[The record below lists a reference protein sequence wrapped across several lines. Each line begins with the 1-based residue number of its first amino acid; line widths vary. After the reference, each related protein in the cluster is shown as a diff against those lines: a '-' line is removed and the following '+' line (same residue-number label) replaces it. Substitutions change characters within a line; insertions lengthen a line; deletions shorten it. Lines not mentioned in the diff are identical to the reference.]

1 MSQDRHGRQDR
12 SDGGA
17 RGAGGRREGRDD
29 RDGRDAAG
37 RQRGPARAAGRPA
50 PRTELAPAQ
59 RRRTGDPAR
68 TAAFDVLREVA
79 ESDAY
84 ANLALPPLLRHRGIG
99 GRDAAFATELAYG
112 TLRLRGRYDAVLALV
127 TDRPLDA
134 IDGPVLDLLRLGAHQ
149 HLGMRVPA
157 HAAVSETVAVARARV
172 GAGAA
177 QFVNAVLRRVTAD
190 AWDAW
195 EVRVLES
202 VGDDLAHRLAA
213 VHSHPVWVVRALHQA
228 LVADGRDPAELP
240 ALLAADNAAPA
251 VTLVA
256 RPGLITRAGL
266 AAQVPGAVAGRW
278 TPTALVVPGGDPGGV
293 AAVRDARAGVQDE
306 GSQLVALALAA
317 VDVGPDEQWLDL
329 AAGPGGKAALLGAL
343 AAQRGA
349 RLVANEVQPH
359 RAALVERAVAALPA
373 GTVEVRCADGREPDE
388 SLQDRFDRVLL
399 DAPCT
404 GLGALRRRPESR
416 WRRRPD
422 DLPQLT
428 RLQGEL
434 LDAAV
439 SATRPGGVTAYVTC
453 SPHVAETRAVVAD
466 LLRRR
471 PDVTQ
476 LDARYAVRAVA
487 GEAIPVGAGPAV
499 QLWPH
504 VHGTDAMHLVLLRRS

>member
-1 MSQDRHGRQDR
+1 VSQDRHGRQD
-12 SDGGA
+12 GTG
-17 RGAGGRREGRDD
+17 GAGGRDGRTAGG
-29 RDGRDAAG
+29 RGGRDAAG
-37 RQRGPARAAGRPA
+37 RQRGRARTSGRPA
-50 PRTELAPAQ
+50 ARTELAPAQ

-84 ANLALPPLLRHRGIG
+84 ANLVLPPLLRQRGIG

-127 TDRPLDA
+127 VDRPLEA
-134 IDGPVLDLLRLGAHQ
+134 IDPPVLDLLRLGAHQ

-157 HAAVSETVAVARARV
+157 HAAVSETVALARATV

-177 QFVNAVLRRVTAD
+177 QLVNAVLRRVTAEPW
-190 AWDAW
+190 AAW
-195 EVRVLES
+195 ETRVTEAAPP
-202 VGDDLAHRLAA
+202 DMAARLAA
-213 VHSHPVWVVRALHQA
+213 VHSHPAWVVRALHQA
-228 LVADGRDPAELP
+228 LVADGRDPAEMVD
-240 ALLAADNAAPA
+240 LLGADNAAPA

-256 RPGLITRAGL
+256 RPGLSTRAEL
-266 AAQVPGAVAGRW
+266 AAAVPGAVEGRW
-278 TPTALVVPGGDPGGV
+278 TPTALVVPGGDPGAV
-293 AAVRDARAGVQDE
+293 TAVRDGRAGVQDE

-317 VDVGPDEQWLDL
+317 VDVGRDTRWLDL

-343 AAQRGA
+343 AAGRGA
-349 RLVANEVQPH
+349 RVVANEVAPH
-359 RAALVERAVAALPA
+359 RAALVEGSVRALPT
-373 GTVEVRCADGREPDE
+373 GTVEVRCGDGRDVPEAW
-388 SLQDRFDRVLL
+388 LGAFDRVLL

-416 WRRRPD
+416 WRRRPE

-439 SATRPGGVTAYVTC
+439 RAARPGGVVAYVTC
-453 SPHVAETRAVVAD
+453 SPHVAETRAVVGD

-471 PDVTQ
+471 SDVVQ
-476 LDARYAVRAVA
+476 LDAREAVRAVA
-487 GEAIPVGAGPAV
+487 GEDIEVGAGPAI

-504 VHGTDAMHLVLLRRS
+504 VHGTDAMHLALLRRT